1 MAPGEGQSWAE
12 DTRRE
17 LRPQLR
23 GVRDSAQIAA
33 MKVIIQGKQMR
44 LSAGIKNYAQEHVV
58 AQLARFY
65 DNEAAELRV
74 ELGDARGSKGGLD
87 KECHLTLRMPGART
101 IQIEES
107 TQDPY
112 SSLDVAGDRLVRAA
126 KKELERMR
134 RPKGRHKYRPLAT
147 VVAEGGVP
155 AGLIEDLPNGRATE
169 ATPRRRANGARA
181 KAKH

>member
-1 MAPGEGQSWAE
+1 
-12 DTRRE
+12 
-17 LRPQLR
+17 
-23 GVRDSAQIAA
+23 

-44 LSAGIKNYAQEHVV
+44 LSQGIKNYAQEHIVSPL
-58 AQLARFY
+58 QRFY

-101 IQIEES
+101 IQIEEA

-112 SSLDVAGDRLVRAA
+112 ASLDAAGDRLVRAA
-126 KKELERMR
+126 KKELGRMR

-155 AGLIEDLPNGRATE
+155 AGLVEDLPNGRSTGTA
-169 ATPRRRANGARA
+169 PRRKAKGATRARQARA
-181 KAKH
+181 

>member
-1 MAPGEGQSWAE
+1 
-12 DTRRE
+12 
-17 LRPQLR
+17 
-23 GVRDSAQIAA
+23 
-33 MKVIIQGKQMR
+33 MR
-44 LSAGIKNYAQEHVV
+44 LSAGIKNYAEEHVV
-58 AQLARFY
+58 SPLRRFY

-112 SSLDVAGDRLVRAA
+112 ASLDAAGDRLVRAA
-126 KKELERMR
+126 KKELSRMR

-155 AGLIEDLPNGRATE
+155 GGLVEDLPNGRLTVA
-169 ATPRRRANGARA
+169 APRRKAKVQTRSLKARA
-181 KAKH
+181 

>member
-1 MAPGEGQSWAE
+1 
-12 DTRRE
+12 
-17 LRPQLR
+17 
-23 GVRDSAQIAA
+23 

-58 AQLARFY
+58 AQLTRFY

-74 ELGDARGSKGGLD
+74 ELGDERGSKGGLD

-112 SSLDVAGDRLVRAA
+112 ASLDAAGDRLIRAA
-126 KKELERMR
+126 KKEIERMR
-134 RPKGRHKYRPLAT
+134 RPPGRHKYRPLAT

-155 AGLIEDLPNGRATE
+155 GGLVEDLPNGRATG
-169 ATPRRRANGARA
+169 AAPRKRTNGSRAGNR
-181 KAKH
+181 KAKQ